1 MVYGCS
7 RSKVEVVDLFGGKK
21 FKVEIELLDFGGK
34 KFKIE
39 IDSLANSSMDR
50 QSFNSL
56 ANIFL
61 RTDIAFSG
69 SNQLLRRMDESTATM
84 SAVCH
89 SINII
94 L

>member
-39 IDSLANSSMDR
+39 IDSLANSNTHHGGR
-50 QSFNSL
+50 G
-56 ANIFL
+56 
-61 RTDIAFSG
+61 RP
-69 SNQLLRRMDESTATM
+69 
-84 SAVCH
+84 
-89 SINII
+89 
-94 L
+94 